1 MLPRSLLGGS
11 AMATATSTTVL
22 NTAIATY
29 PHTKALK
36 DGSVTAPGLQ
46 FEHQEISP
54 IIVAFR
60 RMCRGLEFDVCE
72 MAITTYLT
80 ARAYHKPFTAL
91 PVFVLRQFHH
101 SPIVSNVKSG
111 VASPKDLEGKQVG
124 VRAYTVT
131 TGVWARGIL
140 ATEYGVDLSK
150 VTWVLA
156 DEEHVQEYHKDY
168 PANVVYQAGA
178 NLGAMVASG
187 ELAAAIGVG
196 RVDSPDVKPLIPNA
210 REAEAAW
217 YRKTGLYPI
226 NHTVVVKDSL
236 LQADPALAP
245 RLFNAFREAKA
256 AFLQR
261 LSSRAELSSEEQA
274 LAQRRSLVGNDPLPY
289 GLARNRKAIEA
300 VIRFAHDQQIL
311 PRLVSPE
318 EMFASNTLDL
328 E

>member
-1 MLPRSLLGGS
+1 
-11 AMATATSTTVL
+11 MAAPAFRTALV
-22 NTAIATY
+22 TY
-29 PHTKALK
+29 GHTQPLK
-36 DGSVTAPGLQ
+36 DGTVVPGTFTFD
-46 FEHQEISP
+46 FEDVP
-54 IIVAFR
+54 VIIKAFR
-60 RMCRGLEFDVCE
+60 RMVRGLEFDISE

-80 ARAYHKPFTAL
+80 ARAYNKPFTAL
-91 PVFVLRQFHH
+91 PVFVVRQFHH
-101 SPIVSNVKSG
+101 SPIVYNVKSG
-111 VASPKDLEGKQVG
+111 VASPRDLEGKRVG

-168 PANVVYQAGA
+168 PANVVYQARA

-217 YRKTGLYPI
+217 YQKTGLYPI

-236 LQADPALAP
+236 LQADPTLAP
-245 RLFNAFREAKA
+245 RLFTAFKEAKA
-256 AFLQR
+256 MFLQQ
-261 LSSRAELSSEEQA
+261 LSAGTALSGEAQA
-274 LAQRRSLVGNDPLPY
+274 LAQRRSLVGDDPLPY
-289 GLARNRKAIEA
+289 GLARNRKTIEA
-300 VIRFAHDQQIL
+300 VIQFAQSQKIL
-311 PRLVSPE
+311 PRRVSPE

>member
-1 MLPRSLLGGS
+1 
-11 AMATATSTTVL
+11 MAIATSTTVL
-22 NTAIATY
+22 KTAIATY
-29 PHTKALK
+29 PHTQGLK
-36 DGSVTAPGLQ
+36 DGTITAPDIQ
-46 FEHQEISP
+46 FEHLEISP
-54 IIVAFR
+54 IIAAFR
-60 RMCRGLEFDVCE
+60 RMCRGLEFDLSE

-80 ARAYHKPFTAL
+80 ARAYNKPFTAL
-91 PVFVLRQFHH
+91 PVFIVRQFHH
-101 SPIVSNVKSG
+101 SPIVYNVHSG
-111 VASPKDLEGKQVG
+111 VASPRDLEGKKVG

-178 NLGAMVASG
+178 NLGAMVANG
-187 ELAAAIGVG
+187 ELDAAIGVG

-217 YRKTGLYPI
+217 YQKTGLYPI

-236 LQADPALAP
+236 LQADPTLAP
-245 RLFNAFREAKA
+245 RLFTAFKEAKT
-256 AFLQR
+256 AFLQQLHSGAT
-261 LSSRAELSSEEQA
+261 LSGEAQA
-274 LAQRRSLVGNDPLPY
+274 LAQRRSLVGDDPLPY

-300 VIRFAHDQQIL
+300 VIQFARDQKIL
-311 PRLVSPE
+311 PRHVSPE